1 MDALFVCLGKEFS
14 DVEFTFMNINPTH
27 TVNYSKNGNEGNIIT
42 LTITVYNSIH
52 NQVGRKIIKFVNDK
66 YKITPAKKL
75 DHVTPEE
82 LDSAFLLSKNAL
94 LEEIYKDYREKF
106 GKINDK
112 LQNLLKYTQVEE

>member
-14 DVEFTFMNINPTH
+14 DVEFTSMNINPTH
-27 TVNYSKNGNEGNIIT
+27 TVNYSKNGNEENIIT

-75 DHVTPEE
+75 DHVIPEE

-94 LEEIYKDYREKF
+94 LDEIYKDYAGKFNVINEK
-106 GKINDK
+106 IQK
-112 LQNLLKYTQVEE
+112 LLNYAKVEE

>member
-14 DVEFTFMNINPTH
+14 DVEFTSMNINPTH
-27 TVNYSKNGNEGNIIT
+27 TVNYSKNGNEENIIT

-82 LDSAFLLSKNAL
+82 LDSAFLLSKNAVL
-94 LEEIYKDYREKF
+94 DEIYKDYREKF
-106 GKINDK
+106 GKFNDK
-112 LQNLLKYTQVEE
+112 FQNLLKYAQVEE